1 MNFISSRIDSLIT
14 YNRLSRTAAIVFF
27 VFILIISS
35 EIIAPLQTL
44 AQGNKKAVIPKVGD
58 KAPDFSL
65 QYFNGK
71 PFTLS
76 KIGKGK
82 PVLLWFTNLCSGCQ
96 SKLPYIE
103 KLNKKYHNKEIE
115 VFAVSQLGN
124 DRKTVEDVIHKNN
137 LTVRFLYDPTGEA
150 TTRYAGRYTPGTC
163 PLTNI
168 YLINRAGNISFATH
182 FPGVPDEE
190 LTEQINN
197 LMKVNHR

>member
-1 MNFISSRIDSLIT
+1 MNFISSRICSLIA
-14 YNRLSRTAAIVFF
+14 YSNLSRTIAF
-27 VFILIISS
+27 VFLSFFLIISA
-35 EIIAPLQTL
+35 EFIAPLQTL
-44 AQGNKKAVIPKVGD
+44 AQGNNKVVIPKVGD
-58 KAPDFSL
+58 RAPDFSL

-71 PFTLS
+71 TFTLS
-76 KIGKGK
+76 KIGKDK

-103 KLNKKYHNKEIE
+103 ELNKKYHNKEME

-124 DRKTVEDVIHKNN
+124 DRKTVEDVILKNN

-150 TTRYAGRYTPGTC
+150 TTSYAGRYTPGTC

-168 YLINRAGNISFATH
+168 YLINKAGKISFATH
-182 FPGVPDEE
+182 FPGVSEEE
-190 LTEQINN
+190 LTKQINN